1 VILKPHAHILLNHT
15 SETEDAIKLFAR
27 RDDVDRINNENIH
40 RLPSAA
46 IVYKC
51 VDHFDFKEHHKTD
64 TSLEKNTRQG
74 DNGTLVALVYQVH
87 HVVETLLTLSYR
99 RITDTRYSCN

>member
-51 VDHFDFKEHHKTD
+51 VDHFDFKEHHKSD
-64 TSLEKNTRQG
+64 SSLEKNTRQG
-74 DNGTLVALVYQVH
+74 DNDTLVALVGKASHQCKTVL
-87 HVVETLLTLSYR
+87 TLLCRKT
-99 RITDTRYSCN
+99 TGMRYSCN

>member
-51 VDHFDFKEHHKTD
+51 VDHFDFKEHHKSD
-64 TSLEKNTRQG
+64 SSLEKNTRQG
-74 DNGTLVALVYQVH
+74 DNGTLVALVGKAIH
-87 HVVETLLTLSYR
+87 
-99 RITDTRYSCN
+99 